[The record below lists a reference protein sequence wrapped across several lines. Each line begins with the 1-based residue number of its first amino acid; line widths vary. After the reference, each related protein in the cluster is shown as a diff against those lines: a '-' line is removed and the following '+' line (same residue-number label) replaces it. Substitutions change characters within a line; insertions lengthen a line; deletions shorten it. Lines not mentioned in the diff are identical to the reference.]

1 MRARTLAL
9 ASTGLALS
17 VVLTACG
24 SDNASETDG
33 MGGAMDGSGSNASSV
48 SPTGDAADVAF
59 AQLMIPH
66 HQQAIEMADL
76 ALKYAKSPQVKELAT
91 QIKGAQ
97 DPEIEMMSQWL
108 QDWGA
113 PMTMPSSNDD
123 MGDMDMGGMGTAG
136 MMSGEEMQALGDAR
150 GATFDQM
157 WLQMMIAHH
166 EGAVAM
172 AQQVLETT
180 NAPEVTALAQ
190 DVVQA
195 QQGEIDAMQELLAQ

>member
-1 MRARTLAL
+1 MRPRTLVL
-9 ASTGLALS
+9 ASTGLALA

-24 SDNASETDG
+24 SNDESNDDG
-33 MGGAMDGSGSNASSV
+33 MGAMSDSGSDLSSE
-48 SPTGDAADVAF
+48 SSTADTADVAF

-76 ALKYAKSPQVKELAT
+76 ALKYATTTQVKELGI

-97 DPEIEMMSQWL
+97 DPEIEKMTQWL

-113 PMTMPSSNDD
+113 PTSMASPDGD

-136 MMSGEEMQALGDAR
+136 MMSEAEMKSLAESR
-150 GATFDQM
+150 GAEFDQM

-166 EGAVAM
+166 EGAIAM
-172 AQQVLETT
+172 AQQVLTSSN
-180 NAPEVTALAQ
+180 NAEVIALAN

-195 QQGEIDAMQELLAQ
+195 QQVEIESMQRLLTQ

>member
-9 ASTGLALS
+9 ASTGLALA

-33 MGGAMDGSGSNASSV
+33 MGGAMDGSGSNASTS
-48 SPTGDAADVAF
+48 STGDAADVAF

-97 DPEIEMMSQWL
+97 DPEVEMMSQWL

-113 PMTMPSSNDD
+113 PMTMPSSDGD
-123 MGDMDMGGMGTAG
+123 MGDMDMGGMGPAG
-136 MMSGEEMQALGDAR
+136 MMSEEEIQALGEAR

-166 EGAVAM
+166 QGAVAM

-180 NAPEVTALAQ
+180 NDPQVTALAQ

-195 QQGEIDAMQELLAQ
+195 QQAEIDAMQQLLTQ

>member
-9 ASTGLALS
+9 ASTGLALA

-33 MGGAMDGSGSNASSV
+33 MGGAMDGSGSNASAS
-48 SPTGDAADVAF
+48 STADAADVAF

-76 ALKYAKSPQVKELAT
+76 AAKYAKSTQVKDLAA

-97 DPEIEMMSQWL
+97 GPEIEMMTQWL
-108 QDWGA
+108 QDWEA
-113 PMTMPSSNDD
+113 PMTMPSPDGD
-123 MGDMDMGGMGTAG
+123 MGDMDMGGMGSAG
-136 MMSGEEMQALGDAR
+136 MMSEAEMMGLAESR
-150 GATFDQM
+150 GAEFDQM

-166 EGAVAM
+166 QGAVTM

-180 NAPEVTALAQ
+180 NDPEVTALAQ

-195 QQGEIDAMQELLAQ
+195 QQAEIDAMQQLLTQ